1 MNDRK
6 KDDNNGDENNSF
18 EDIED
23 LLQYVFEKM
32 REGNDNKPFIYGFS
46 IAHNPMNNDQFNE
59 QSPSAEETPEDVF
72 VKDQTPQVETFK
84 TDEEVYVTVD
94 VKVEEDLVSIS
105 SRHNEVDVAVHF
117 PDAGRTET
125 QHVTLPASVD
135 PDSESISCNHG
146 VMDIRYKRRVA
157 SPSN

>member
-6 KDDNNGDENNSF
+6 KDENDRDENNSF

-32 REGNDNKPFIYGFS
+32 REGNDNRPFVYGFS
-46 IAHNPMNNDQFNE
+46 ITRSPLNNDQSNE
-59 QSPSAEETPEDVF
+59 QSPPAEETPENVF
-72 VKDQTPQVETFK
+72 VKDQTPLVETFK
-84 TDEEVYVTVD
+84 TDDEVYVTIDTKVD
-94 VKVEEDLVSIS
+94 EDLVSVS

-125 QHVTLPASVD
+125 QHITLPASVD

-146 VMDIRYKRRVA
+146 IMDIRYKRRVA
-157 SPSN
+157 STLN

>member
-1 MNDRK
+1 MNERK
-6 KDDNNGDENNSF
+6 KDDNNKDENNSF

-32 REGNDNKPFIYGFS
+32 KEGNDNQPFVYGFS

-59 QSPSAEETPEDVF
+59 QSLPADDAPEDVF
-72 VKDQTPQVETFK
+72 VNNQTPLVETFK

-94 VKVEEDLVSIS
+94 IKVDEDLVSIS
-105 SRHNEVDVAVHF
+105 SRHNEVDIAVHF

-135 PDSESISCNHG
+135 PDSESISCSHG
-146 VMDIRYKRRVA
+146 VMDIRYKRKVA
-157 SPSN
+157 STLN